1 MTTQTLNPILLVE
14 DHEDDVELLQCVLK
28 SAGVLNPVAVVTD
41 GEEAIAYLQ
50 GAGDFADRAQF
61 PLPGVLMLDLKMP
74 RLGGFEVLSWLKDE
88 SKIKDVLVVVLSGY
102 RQTWEVDRAYA
113 LGAHAFLLKPC
124 SVDDIRNLGR
134 DFPPYWTLAPKTRTG
149 LGLVYDLEPEAVET
163 QRMIR

>member
-1 MTTQTLNPILLVE
+1 MTMQTLSPILLVE

-28 SAGVLNPVAVVTD
+28 SAGVLNPIVVVTD

-74 RLGGFEVLSWLKDE
+74 RLGGFEVLGWLKNE
-88 SKIKDVLVVVLSGY
+88 SEIKDLLVVVLSGY
-102 RQTWEVDRAYA
+102 RQTWEVDRAYL

-124 SVDDIRNLGR
+124 SVDDIRKLSR
-134 DFPPYWTLAPKTRTG
+134 DFPPYWTVAPRTPVR
-149 LGLVYDLEPEAVET
+149 LVDDFEPGARET